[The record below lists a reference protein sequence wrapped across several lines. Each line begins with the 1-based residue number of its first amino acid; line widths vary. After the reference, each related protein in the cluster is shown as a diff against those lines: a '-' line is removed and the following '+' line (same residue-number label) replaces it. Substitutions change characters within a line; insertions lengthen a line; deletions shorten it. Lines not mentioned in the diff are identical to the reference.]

1 MSIEKQ
7 THPVS
12 EIRSLPLYRGL
23 VYFDADQ
30 RFSCED
36 FDSWPDGRLDKDSY
50 RKKLESLKERG
61 FREFFPQITLT
72 KTEFQSDAK
81 FLAVQTKDSKVEAER
96 VLRDIETETEKK
108 WQLEVIVETYE
119 QNQQKM
125 RIFIRE
131 KYSPEALNENAKVLR
146 DYFGGNYLL
155 KKGDR
160 EYPDDNICWVIEAL
174 EEGRIEKA
182 RLDYEQQGDKW
193 KDLPKSFLEDSL
205 FDDDNMST
213 RQRIKKWSGVDN

>member
-7 THPVS
+7 IGPAL
-12 EIRSLPLYRGL
+12 EIRNQPIYHGL

-30 RFSCED
+30 RFSRED
-36 FDSWPDGRLDKDSY
+36 FDSWPEGKLDKDSY
-50 RKKLESLKERG
+50 RKKLVSLKERG

-81 FLAVQTKDSKVEAER
+81 FLVVQTKDSNVEAER
-96 VLRDIETETEKK
+96 VLREIETETEKK
-108 WQLEVIVETYE
+108 WQLVVIVETYE

-155 KKGDR
+155 KKNSR
-160 EYPDDNICWVIEAL
+160 EYPDDYICWVIEAL

-182 RLDYEQQGDKW
+182 RLDYEQQGEKW
-193 KDLPKSFLEDSL
+193 KDLPMSFLEESL
-205 FDDDNMST
+205 FDDENMST
-213 RQRIKKWSGVDN
+213 RQRIKKWSDIDN